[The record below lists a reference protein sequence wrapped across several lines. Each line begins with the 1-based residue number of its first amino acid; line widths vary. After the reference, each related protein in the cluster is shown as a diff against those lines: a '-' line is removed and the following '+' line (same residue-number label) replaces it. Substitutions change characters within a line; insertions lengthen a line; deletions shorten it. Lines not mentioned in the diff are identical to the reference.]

1 MSKKKFVPEG
11 ELEEA
16 IVANDNSLI
25 IQLAA
30 DKYENVWRGLARPD
44 VLATEEFFSLPIR
57 TAAVVIACG
66 MNEPVRQEAMSFMKR
81 CYTKPEVIGLLEDV
95 EKTPKAEPAPDEE
108 ALMRAVM
115 AGDDREVCRLIDV
128 DAVSLRSLADERCAA
143 LCRALLNLK
152 PYTIVLLLAYGIHY
166 ASVPELLNFLL
177 RECKHTHSLN
187 DLDYK
192 ERLML
197 TNLLIHVLQEEI
209 TPEDDD
215 LIKQDWYPMGS
226 SIEEGCDHRVYCHP
240 YSYYFDPRYIYR
252 PRFAD
257 GEYEKPEHS
266 IR

>member
-16 IVANDNSLI
+16 IVENENSLI
-25 IQLAA
+25 IQLTVDAVGE
-30 DKYENVWRGLARPD
+30 DGCGLTRPD
-44 VLATEEFFSLPIR
+44 VLATDKFFSLPIR

-66 MNEPVRQEAMSFMKR
+66 INNLMRQEAMSYMKR
-81 CYTKPEVIGLLEDV
+81 HHPKSEVIGLMKDV
-95 EKTPKAEPAPDEE
+95 ESIPEAEPGPEEE

-115 AGDDREVCRLIDV
+115 AGDDREIRRLIDEDV
-128 DAVSLRSLADERCAA
+128 VFLRRLDEKRCAA

-152 PYTIVLLLAYGIHY
+152 PYTIVLLLAHGIHY
-166 ASVPELLNFLL
+166 ASVPELLKFLL
-177 RECKHTHSLN
+177 RECEHAHDLK

-209 TPEDDD
+209 NPEDDD
-215 LIKQDWYPMGS
+215 LIEQDWYPMGN
-226 SIEEGCDHRVYCHP
+226 SIENDCDRHVYCHS
-240 YSYYFDPRYIYR
+240 YSYYFDPRYIYM

-257 GEYEKPEHS
+257 GEYEKPEHT

>member
-1 MSKKKFVPEG
+1 MGKTKFVPDG
-11 ELEEA
+11 VLEEA
-16 IVANDNSLI
+16 IVKKQNGLI
-25 IQLAA
+25 IQLTVEAVG
-30 DKYENVWRGLARPD
+30 ENGRGLTRPD

-66 MNEPVRQEAMSFMKR
+66 MNEPMRQKALSFMKQFH
-81 CYTKPEVIGLLEDV
+81 PESEVIGLLEDV
-95 EKTPKAEPAPDEE
+95 EHVPEAEPAADEE
-108 ALMRAVM
+108 TLMRAVM
-115 AGDDREVCRLIDV
+115 AGDDREICRLIDV

-143 LCRALLNLK
+143 LCHALLNLK
-152 PYTIVLLLAYGIHY
+152 PYTIVLLLDLGIHY
-166 ASVPELLNFLL
+166 ASVPELLKFLL
-177 RECKHTHSLN
+177 RECEHADRLK

-215 LIKQDWYPMGS
+215 LIEQDWYPMGN
-226 SIEEGCDHRVYCHP
+226 SIEDGCDHRVYCHS
-240 YSYYFDPRYIYR
+240 YSYYYDPRHICE